1 MIRLE
6 LASKTDPDIINYMQ
20 NHYSHPNGFVGR
32 QLMYRIWVDNKSV
45 GAIAGGSATMHLPGR
60 DEFFGEEFA
69 LQKVINNTFYHL
81 EDNLG
86 DKNLGTKVLK
96 LWRQRIVDDWQYFY
110 KSPVIGFET
119 LIELPRTGALY
130 KADNWTY
137 VGTTKGITC
146 KRVGGLSSS
155 EKFGGVRVWNYE
167 DLRPKLVFCKILAER
182 ERKEVKIVQKHLF

>member
-6 LASKTDPDIINYMQ
+6 LASKTDSDILKHMQ
-20 NHYSHPNGFVGR
+20 NHYSHPSGFVGR
-32 QLMYRIWVDNKSV
+32 QLIYRIWVDNRAV

-60 DEFFGEEFA
+60 DEFFGDEFA
-69 LQKVINNTFYHL
+69 LQKVVNNTFYHL
-81 EDNLG
+81 ENDSD

-96 LWRQRIVDDWQYFY
+96 LWRSQIVDDWQYFY

-137 VGTTKGITC
+137 VGTTKGYQC
-146 KRVGGLSSS
+146 RRVGGVSAS
-155 EKFGGVRVWNYE
+155 EKFGGVRVWDYVN
-167 DLRPKLVFCKILAER
+167 LKPMLVFCKLLAEK
-182 ERKEVKIVQKHLF
+182 ERKPVRITQKPLF